1 MSFQNSTLRRYVF
14 SSAIAHPHF
23 DLHYEASIL
32 SISACAF
39 AGDTSSP
46 GPQSR
51 ITTIGSSGGCRK
63 SPSFDHNEFMAIRR
77 SRERRPSV
85 VDIVDGVLFAFA
97 GLATIWLAYLVFRA
111 SIQPGWPMLLLI
123 VFWVLLTYL
132 LLPRLHRILTR
143 LYVPGYFIGRA
154 RTSDGLLGDPVNLAL
169 RGHEPQVH
177 AAMTRAS
184 WIRADDLSLTSG
196 RRILTS
202 TLSRRSYAEAPVS
215 PLHLFDRQQDF
226 AYQQEVAGSP
236 SKRHHVRFWRCPE
249 GWMLPGGYEVDW
261 LAAGTYDRSVG
272 LSLFTLQV
280 THKIEENTDIERDF
294 IVETVSAA
302 SPEVEVEVIENFST
316 GYHSRNGGG
325 DLIITDGNLPI
336 IDVRRIEVPETAEVE
351 HTDSRDK
358 RPAQIVFG
366 AGVGFFRGL
375 GYLLIA
381 LLLLPVSRPVRPW
394 GGCRGRASGADPGGR
409 RGRPSC
415 IDRYRIGDCRFH
427 RPQLGAAGADVVG
440 RVDHNRRIH
449 RQCQR
454 IRSRHLGH
462 QPANRR
468 AQHHGLARLIQPP
481 GSRVRHQGAASSQA
495 RCWTAIRACRYL
507 IVNRL
512 TGFW

>member
-1 MSFQNSTLRRYVF
+1 M
-14 SSAIAHPHF
+14 
-23 DLHYEASIL
+23 D
-32 SISACAF
+32 
-39 AGDTSSP
+39 
-46 GPQSR
+46 
-51 ITTIGSSGGCRK
+51 
-63 SPSFDHNEFMAIRR
+63 M
-77 SRERRPSV
+77 
-85 VDIVDGVLFAFA
+85 VDGVLFAFA

-111 SIQPGWPMLLLI
+111 SIKPGWPMLLLV

-132 LLPRLHRILTR
+132 LLPRVHRILTR

-169 RGHEPQVH
+169 RGLEPQVH
-177 AAMTRAS
+177 AAMTRAG
-184 WIRADDLSLTSG
+184 WTRADDLSMTSG

-249 GWMLPGGYEVDW
+249 GWMLPGGYAVDW

-280 THKIEENTDIERDF
+280 THKIEENTDVERDY
-294 IVETVSAA
+294 IVETVITAA
-302 SPEVEVEVIENFST
+302 PEVEVEVIENFST

-325 DLIITDGNLPI
+325 DLIITDGNLPV
-336 IDVRRIEVPETAEVE
+336 IDVRRVEVPETAAVE

-381 LLLLPVSRPVRPW
+381 LLLLLFPVNYVPEVNVEGGRPALILAGSVVALVALIDIGLAIAVFVGRNWARIVLMLSCVVTTIIAFVGNANGSEAITLATSLPTV
-394 GGCRGRASGADPGGR
+394 GLSIMVLLALSSHRAREYAARGRHLPKHIA
-409 RGRPSC
+409 GRP
-415 IDRYRIGDCRFH
+415 YA
-427 RPQLGAAGADVVG
+427 QAA
-440 RVDHNRRIH
+440 
-449 RQCQR
+449 
-454 IRSRHLGH
+454 
-462 QPANRR
+462 
-468 AQHHGLARLIQPP
+468 IQ
-481 GSRVRHQGAASSQA
+481 S
-495 RCWTAIRACRYL
+495 
-507 IVNRL
+507 
-512 TGFW
+512 

>member
-1 MSFQNSTLRRYVF
+1 MSRRRQ
-14 SSAIAHPHF
+14 
-23 DLHYEASIL
+23 AS
-32 SISACAF
+32 
-39 AGDTSSP
+39 D
-46 GPQSR
+46 
-51 ITTIGSSGGCRK
+51 
-63 SPSFDHNEFMAIRR
+63 NESMVIRR
-77 SRERRPSV
+77 SRERQPTV
-85 VDIVDGVLFAFA
+85 MDTVDGVLFAFA

-169 RGHEPQVH
+169 RGHEAQVH
-177 AAMTRAS
+177 AVMTRAG
-184 WIRADDLSLTSG
+184 WTRADDLSLTSG
-196 RRILTS
+196 MQILTS
-202 TLSRRSYAEAPVS
+202 TLRRRSYSEAPVS

-249 GWMLPGGYEVDW
+249 GWMLPGGYAVDW
-261 LAAGTYDRSVG
+261 LAAGTYDKSVG

-280 THKIEENTDIERDF
+280 THKIEEDTDVERDH
-294 IVETVSAA
+294 IVATVKATN
-302 SPEVEVEVIENFST
+302 PDIDVEVIENFST

-336 IDVRRIEVPETAEVE
+336 IDVRGVDVPEVARVQ

-381 LLLLPVSRPVRPW
+381 LVLLLLPVQHIPGVDVEGGRPALIL
-394 GGCRGRASGADPGGR
+394 GGSLVGIVGLIDIGLATAVFVGRNWARILLMLSCVLSTTVAFIGNVNGAEAVTLVSLPTVGLSIMVLLALSSHRARDYATRGRHLPKRIA
-409 RGRPSC
+409 GRP
-415 IDRYRIGDCRFH
+415 YE
-427 RPQLGAAGADVVG
+427 QAA
-440 RVDHNRRIH
+440 I
-449 RQCQR
+449 
-454 IRSRHLGH
+454 
-462 QPANRR
+462 
-468 AQHHGLARLIQPP
+468 
-481 GSRVRHQGAASSQA
+481 
-495 RCWTAIRACRYL
+495 
-507 IVNRL
+507 
-512 TGFW
+512 